1 MITFSKLF
9 ARKYEMS
16 IFRCYFRLFTWLPRF
31 LSDSTVK
38 GDAILR
44 RFGKFFWRKRNYW
57 GVMIFGSKYCFIC
70 QCATRIVG
78 IVVGVVV
85 HFVCK
90 SVPQQRPSS
99 NLTDDV
105 ASVIGTDQ
113 DHKQRRKQMADI
125 FLVLPKQIGYNLS
138 LFLGLTD
145 FRWSKCSTI
154 QVHRKRTT
162 LHTWLDCLN
171 ITEVTQSKG
180 LPVKALRHETIRQFG
195 FNRIE
200 AIEAQQ
206 QPYCALGFIATHMSK
221 GEDDASIFT
230 VLQSLPEK
238 VSVEIYARFAQRS
251 KWYFLGDSV
260 KSNPLHRYVPW
271 PAEKNQAF

>member
-1 MITFSKLF
+1 MIATF
-9 ARKYEMS
+9 
-16 IFRCYFRLFTWLPRF
+16 F

-57 GVMIFGSKYCFIC
+57 GVMIFGSNYCFIC

-90 SVPQQRPSS
+90 SVPWQKQTFPPKTWLMMLRRSLGQIKITTNEES
-99 NLTDDV
+99 KWQTYFSFYQNRL
-105 ASVIGTDQ
+105 ASIC
-113 DHKQRRKQMADI
+113 
-125 FLVLPKQIGYNLS
+125 LS
-138 LFLGLTD
+138 LTGLTD
-145 FRWSKCSTI
+145 FRWSKSSAI

-230 VLQSLPEK
+230 VLQSLPE
-238 VSVEIYARFAQRS
+238 
-251 KWYFLGDSV
+251 
-260 KSNPLHRYVPW
+260 
-271 PAEKNQAF
+271 